1 MYQKYFQNLSRLPFR
16 LGQRASAPCVLF
28 EFRKNRTSHFSTWA
42 ARSSLIHSYGNEF
55 SDDRTDYLARFR
67 LQFEPFVKY
76 PGQSM

>member
-28 EFRKNRTSHFSTWA
+28 EFRKNRTSYL
-42 ARSSLIHSYGNEF
+42 ARSSLIHSYGNES
-55 SDDRTDYLARFR
+55 SDDRTDYLARFP